1 MKIAVI
7 ANNELKEE
15 WLYKGFNADIE
26 IIWNDVAAEAD
37 VYFDLLFERNGAS
50 FNNISYKPVFVN
62 AVITTCKEL
71 PDNYIRLNAW
81 NGFLKRNIIEVAG
94 INKEAV
100 LKEVMNALG
109 WNYQLTADEPGFIA
123 ARIIAM
129 IINEAYF
136 ALQDNVSTKEAID
149 IAMKLGTNYPFGP
162 FEWCNKLGLPN
173 VYLLLKTLSINDN
186 RYILS
191 EKLTEELKS
200 IA

>member
-7 ANNELKEE
+7 ANNEQKEE
-15 WLYKGFNADIE
+15 WLYKGFNAE

>member
-7 ANNELKEE
+7 ANNEQKEE